1 MAHLRARRE
10 IYADREPAR
19 RCHDELEVERAWE
32 ELGRRKRVHIF
43 DINAEVDRLF
53 DDSSIPKD
61 GEPPAAIIFIGGPGA
76 GKTTIRKQKYSSGY
90 VSIDA
95 GDIFVSLSQ
104 GKFYPFPDGLE
115 EPLNFIGQLV
125 ADRALSE
132 RRNIVIELIGADV
145 KPIEQLVEALK
156 TIGYKPKGVVIMCEF
171 EEAHRRNL
179 ARSDDNISAYYAE
192 PFHRAWIMNACR
204 SIAEKGEA

>member
-76 GKTTIRKQKYSSGY
+76 GKTTIRKEKYSSGY

-145 KPIEQLVEALK
+145 KAIQELVEALK
-156 TIGYKPKGVVIMCEF
+156 TIGYVPKGVAITCEV

>member
-1 MAHLRARRE
+1 M
-10 IYADREPAR
+10 
-19 RCHDELEVERAWE
+19 
-32 ELGRRKRVHIF
+32 RVHDF

-61 GEPPAAIIFIGGPGA
+61 GRPPVAIIFLGGPGA

-90 VSIDA
+90 ILIDA
-95 GDIFVSLSQ
+95 ADIFTSLSR
-104 GKFYPFPDGLE
+104 GEFYPFPEAFE
-115 EPLNFIGQLV
+115 ELMIMIGQFV
-125 ADRALSE
+125 AHRALSE

-156 TIGYKPKGVVIMCEF
+156 TIGYEPKGVVITCEF

-204 SIAEKGEA
+204 SITEKGETSTTAS